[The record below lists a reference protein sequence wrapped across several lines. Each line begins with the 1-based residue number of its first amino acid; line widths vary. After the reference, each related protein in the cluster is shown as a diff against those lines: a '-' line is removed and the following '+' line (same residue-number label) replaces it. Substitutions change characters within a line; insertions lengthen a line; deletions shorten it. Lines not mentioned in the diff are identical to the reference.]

1 MPDRSS
7 ADERSSGAVA
17 PFVGR
22 RPGRSRLTGAAGLDI
37 GAGSVIGDGALSWK
51 SGPVSFSNFDPVQ
64 FSIFRAVAGR
74 SGGGKGWTPGRDR
87 LDRRGPILKARVAV
101 VTRVHIVRRGL
112 GKAGSVR
119 SARSARS
126 ARSWRGPGRRSRV
139 GEVDERRPGD
149 WSEASGWRSGGR
161 RRGQRGKTHFLTG
174 SHPPEVG
181 ASYKTGHV
189 HYGSCSPFSA
199 GFSIS
204 PSIFYPLFFPI
215 RQLSGGMIQ
224 SKSVS

>member
-101 VTRVHIVRRGL
+101 VTRVHIVRRG
-112 GKAGSVR
+112 
-119 SARSARS
+119 AREGRVSEVGEVGEVGEVL
-126 ARSWRGPGRRSRV
+126 ARSWQAV
-139 GEVDERRPGD
+139 
-149 WSEASGWRSGGR
+149 AGGR
-161 RRGQRGKTHFLTG
+161 G
-174 SHPPEVG
+174 
-181 ASYKTGHV
+181 
-189 HYGSCSPFSA
+189 
-199 GFSIS
+199 
-204 PSIFYPLFFPI
+204 
-215 RQLSGGMIQ
+215 
-224 SKSVS
+224 

>member
-87 LDRRGPILKARVAV
+87 LDRRGPILKARFAVAARVRV
-101 VTRVHIVRRGL
+101 VRVVRRGEGRSGQVGEVL
-112 GKAGSVR
+112 AGGR
-119 SARSARS
+119 GS
-126 ARSWRGPGRRSRV
+126 ARSWQVVAGRRGPG
-139 GEVDERRPGD
+139 EVLAGGRGWARLTSDVRAIGRRRPGGGQVVD
-149 WSEASGWRSGGR
+149 DAASEVRH
-161 RRGQRGKTHFLTG
+161 TF
-174 SHPPEVG
+174 
-181 ASYKTGHV
+181 
-189 HYGSCSPFSA
+189 
-199 GFSIS
+199 
-204 PSIFYPLFFPI
+204 
-215 RQLSGGMIQ
+215 
-224 SKSVS
+224 